1 MKSLNYAKS
10 IEAIEKIVVK
20 VIMHSFK
27 LLLFHCR
34 NVWVKKENPHSDV
47 TMGSYE
53 GQSCAN

>member
-10 IEAIEKIVVK
+10 IEPIDKIVVK

-27 LLLFHCR
+27 LLLFHCG
-34 NVWVKKENPHSDV
+34 NVWVKKENSHFDV

-53 GQSCAN
+53 G